1 MCFSSVSFSPFFS
14 FVLSLSFLPFFF
26 FARPVPSLP
35 SALSLSL
42 SLSLQRRKY
51 HVDRRGGSKRTSSS
65 LPPTDLLEGSKEER
79 TPVHAYNFRVVAL
92 SQSLWN
98 NDRRNGCFVRP
109 IFTETQ
115 NTNSSIRFHF
125 YLFFFFF
132 SPFLSFF
139 FIPVIYSFIY
149 TVPPCFFFL
158 PFPLPPP
165 PFLSLY
171 ISSFLISHYFFF
183 LFFCFLL
190 KGCQ

>member
-42 SLSLQRRKY
+42 SLSLQRREY

-139 FIPVIYSFIY
+139 FYSCNLFIY
-149 TVPPCFFFL
+149 LYRSSLFLFSSFPP
-158 PFPLPPP
+158 PPP

>member
-1 MCFSSVSFSPFFS
+1 MHVIPRYVNTNILHRQVSVSVHCVFFFRFFFPLFFVRSLSLFSSLFLFCSPC
-14 FVLSLSFLPFFF
+14 
-26 FARPVPSLP
+26 PVASIRVV
-35 SALSLSL
+35 SLSL
-42 SLSLQRRKY
+42 SLSLQRREY

-132 SPFLSFF
+132 SPFLF
-139 FIPVIYSFIY
+139 
-149 TVPPCFFFL
+149 
-158 PFPLPPP
+158 
-165 PFLSLY
+165 
-171 ISSFLISHYFFF
+171 FFF
-183 LFFCFLL
+183 LFL
-190 KGCQ
+190 